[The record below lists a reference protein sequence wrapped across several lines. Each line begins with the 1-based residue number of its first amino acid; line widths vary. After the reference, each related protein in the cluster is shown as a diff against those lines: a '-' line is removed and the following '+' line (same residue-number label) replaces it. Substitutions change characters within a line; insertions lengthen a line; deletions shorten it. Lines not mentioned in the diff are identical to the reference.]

1 MQKNLFTG
9 RVKFTFFLIFVLS
22 ISASS
27 HAQWV
32 RKANA
37 FQFRSDLSGSIVYN
51 SRIYTFLGF
60 NDPLR
65 HSDPTSEVYDPVAD
79 SYTLLA
85 PIPDGAS
92 MTHESVVL
100 IDNTVWLIGGL
111 VGQNPGPLT
120 SAVWIYNITS
130 NSWSKGPQITDPATG
145 QPLLWAAGGAA
156 LLGRTLHVFGGFV
169 IDACNHDQSE
179 YHLTLDVDT
188 WLADTTKPGE
198 WKNELAPLPIKRN
211 HFSTVVL
218 GGKIYAIGGQ
228 FGHDCGGGQEQPYSH
243 VYDPAT
249 DVWTELPLLPA
260 GRSHAEGGSFAI
272 DGKIYILGGQDEKGA
287 STDKVTIFDPAGSN
301 GTGSWTD
308 DLSMTLPHKLE
319 GGTAKIIN
327 SALIYSHGGLT
338 TSSNPRKLTYARA
351 VVRNPV
357 YKLGFSAGCLQL
369 TADSGSSVKGKT
381 LLFTIDS
388 STGYTTSSNA
398 NWLTITKNATGTAKP
413 NAADIEITAN
423 TAGLAPGNYSGIV
436 TAAGAEAGTT
446 YAPATYCVNLTV
458 KSTAPG
464 LQTLEAETAVLNAVK
479 VSSNHSGF
487 SGTGFA
493 DYIHPSGDYIEWSVN
508 KTVAA
513 STLLSFRYANA
524 KETDRP
530 LQLEV
535 NGVAVNP
542 SLSFPTTG
550 AWINWA
556 TVTAAVNLNAG
567 INTVRLTAIGYS
579 GPNIDYL
586 AYANDTSIV
595 TAQRQALEKNR
606 ISASSDLL
614 NVSVS
619 PNPASGNARLVLNS
633 SSALPVDIEVTDMSG
648 RTYKKTKF
656 SPTGSNIFNLSVNDL
671 PPGTYVVKVRQGN
684 NLKSTKMIVQNR
696 GLR

>member
-1 MQKNLFTG
+1 MQKNLSIH
-9 RVKFTFFLIFVLS
+9 RLKFTFFLISVFL
-22 ISASS
+22 ISVSS
-27 HAQWV
+27 HAQWM
-32 RKANA
+32 RKVNA
-37 FQFRSDLSGSIVYN
+37 FQFRSDLSGSVIYN
-51 SRIYTFLGF
+51 SRLYTFLGF
-60 NDPLR
+60 NDHFR
-65 HSDPTSEVYDPVAD
+65 HSDPTSEVYDPVTD

-100 IDNTVWLIGGL
+100 IDNTVWLIGGR

-130 NSWSKGPQITDPATG
+130 DSWSQGPQLTDPATG

-156 LLGRTLHVFGGFV
+156 LLGRTLHIFGGFV

-188 WLADTTKPGE
+188 WLADATKPAE
-198 WKNELAPLPIKRN
+198 WKNELTPLPIKRN

-228 FGHDCGGGQEQPYSH
+228 FGHDCGGGQEKPYSH

-249 DVWTELPLLPA
+249 DSWTELPLMPEA
-260 GRSHAEGGSFAI
+260 RSHAEGGSFAI

-287 STDKVTIFDPAGSN
+287 STEKVTIFDPAGNN
-301 GTGSWTD
+301 GAGSWTD

-319 GGTAKIIN
+319 GGTGKIIN
-327 SALIYSHGGLT
+327 STLIYSHGGLG
-338 TSSNPRKLTYARA
+338 TSANPRKLTYALE

-357 YKLGFSAGCLQL
+357 YKLGFSSGCLQL
-369 TADSGSSVKGKT
+369 NADSGSSVKGKT
-381 LLFTIDS
+381 FLFTIDS
-388 STGYTTSSNA
+388 STGYTISSNT
-398 NWLTITKNATGTAKP
+398 NWLTVTKNVTGTATP

-423 TAGLAPGNYSGIV
+423 TAGLAPGNYNGII
-436 TAAGAEAGTT
+436 TATGAEAGTP
-446 YAPATYCVNLTV
+446 YVPATYCVNLTV

-464 LQTLEAETAVLNAVK
+464 LQTLEAETAVLNGAK
-479 VSSNHSGF
+479 VASNHPDF
-487 SGTGFA
+487 SGTGFV
-493 DYIHPSGDYIEWSVN
+493 DYIHPTGDYIEWTVN
-508 KTVAA
+508 KAVAA
-513 STLLSFRYANA
+513 SALLSFRYANA

-535 NGVAVNP
+535 NGVLVNP
-542 SLSFPTTG
+542 GLSFPTTG
-550 AWINWA
+550 AWTNWA
-556 TVTAAVNLNAG
+556 AVNAAVNLNAG
-567 INTVRLTAIGYS
+567 VNTVRLTAVGYS

-595 TAQRQALEKNR
+595 TALRPALEKNR
-606 ISASSDLL
+606 IPASSDLL
-614 NVSVS
+614 KVVIS

-633 SSALPVDIEVTDMSG
+633 SSALPVDIEITDMAG
-648 RTYKKTKF
+648 RTYRKTKF
-656 SPTGSNIFNLSVNDL
+656 SVTGSNIFNFSVSDL
-671 PPGTYVVKVRQGN
+671 PAGTYVVKVKQGN
-684 NLKSTKMIVQNR
+684 NLKSSKMIVQNI